1 MTNNAIFKNDLLSSM
16 IMKLSEQAKSNVPQE
31 EKKIIS
37 HNITKEK
44 PRPYENFTEELMKE
58 QYPRYFQ
65 SNFLTP
71 NEFTLTNQGKDD
83 NSKAINKINS
93 LIDKYNAKKKEEFQL
108 KSFNLF
114 KWLKAYSLLT
124 NTEVQ
129 NIELALSKLK
139 NYTYTSPSTLCE
151 VKSITIIDCIQV
163 ISVVDV
169 TLKRKNLILY
179 KNEYKQNSNENL
191 NSIINDYFLKVGDLF
206 LCRLNGREEPEKDYI
221 KVNIREIEKLN

>member
-1 MTNNAIFKNDLLSSM
+1 MTNNVIFKNDLLSSM
-16 IMKLSEQAKSNVPQE
+16 IMKLSEQAKSNVTQE
-31 EKKIIS
+31 EKKMIS
-37 HNITKEK
+37 ENNTQVK
-44 PRPYENFTEELMKE
+44 PKPYENFTEELMKE

-65 SNFLTP
+65 STFLTP

-83 NSKAINKINS
+83 NSKWMNRINQF
-93 LIDKYNAKKKEEFQL
+93 IDKYNARKKEEFQL
-108 KSFNLF
+108 KSYNLL

-129 NIELALSKLK
+129 NIELAFSKLK
-139 NYTYTSPSTLCE
+139 NYTFTSPTTLCE
-151 VKSITIIDCIQV
+151 VKSITIIDCIQI

-169 TLKRKNLILY
+169 TLKKKNLILY
-179 KNEYKQNSNENL
+179 KNEYKANSNENL

-221 KVNIREIEKLN
+221 KVNVREIEKLN